1 MADGQDG
8 AVATDQRQAVHR
20 LRIDA
25 DPESVEKGLV
35 TLVLTLVE
43 LLRQLMERQ
52 ALRRVEQGS
61 LTDDQIEK
69 VGSTLMA
76 LEARMAELRDHFGLT
91 VEDLN
96 LDLGPLGPLLPREG
110 RQAQLWLECLAN
122 VLAGVFHL
130 LSDLT
135 GAAARTLC
143 LSLGLQVR
151 IASGPASLFLGP
163 PLAHLEPV
171 AHLVEETHV
180 VRLLWVARW
189 CTSQVLAV

>member
-1 MADGQDG
+1 VVTEPGYDPVIQAERIALVDLLDRVLAGGVVIVGDITLSIADVDLVTVSLRALVTSVSALMDTMDDSQELQLMTDG
-8 AVATDQRQAVHR
+8 VGTTDQRNAVHR

-76 LEARMAELRDHFGLT
+76 LDARMAELRDHFGLT
-91 VEDLN
+91 IEDLN

-110 RQAQLWLECLAN
+110 R
-122 VLAGVFHL
+122 
-130 LSDLT
+130 
-135 GAAARTLC
+135 
-143 LSLGLQVR
+143 
-151 IASGPASLFLGP
+151 
-163 PLAHLEPV
+163 
-171 AHLVEETHV
+171 
-180 VRLLWVARW
+180 
-189 CTSQVLAV
+189 

>member
-1 MADGQDG
+1 MVTTDRPK
-8 AVATDQRQAVHR
+8 AVDR

-96 LDLGPLGPLLPREG
+96 LDLGPLGPLLPHDG
-110 RQAQLWLECLAN
+110 R
-122 VLAGVFHL
+122 
-130 LSDLT
+130 
-135 GAAARTLC
+135 
-143 LSLGLQVR
+143 
-151 IASGPASLFLGP
+151 
-163 PLAHLEPV
+163 
-171 AHLVEETHV
+171 
-180 VRLLWVARW
+180 
-189 CTSQVLAV
+189 